1 MNPLRPTRL
10 YQGKGKPLAARG
22 LEMPPFHVN
31 PDLFDA
37 KHYFPDENLLD
48 AVNVALSLGMPLL
61 LTGEP
66 GTGKTQLA
74 DSVAWELGLGEP
86 EVFYTKST
94 STYTDLFYQYDAL
107 RHFRD
112 IQLESAARNDIERAR
127 DTSIENYI
135 AFGPLGRAIL
145 FAMER
150 DDPNCP
156 PEFRRLKQRRTV
168 VLIDELDKA
177 PRDFPNDILNE
188 VERMMFQIKE
198 LPPNHNTFRADAT
211 YRPILILTSN
221 LEKDLP
227 EAFRRR
233 CVFYHIEF
241 DNLDVRE
248 IIRRRLPQVPE
259 FNDQMLENALAH
271 FGHLRQERNLDK
283 KPATAELLAWV
294 DLLQRLK
301 LDVKDVK
308 NLDSEDLLALAA
320 SYSIL
325 VKSDEDLKKLRD
337 DLLGEEGAGKTS
349 VG

>member
-1 MNPLRPTRL
+1 MNPLRSTRL
-10 YQGKGKPLAARG
+10 YQGKGSTLAKRG
-22 LEMPPFHVN
+22 LDMPLFEPN
-31 PDLFDA
+31 PNLFNA
-37 KHYFPDENLLD
+37 KHYCADEDLID

-94 STYTDLFYQYDAL
+94 STYSELFYQYDAL

-112 IQLESAARNDIERAR
+112 IQIASAAGNGGEQSPSV
-127 DTSIENYI
+127 SIENYI
-135 AFGPLGRAIL
+135 TFGPLGRAIL
-145 FAMER
+145 FAMDR
-150 DDPNCP
+150 SDPLCP
-156 PEFRRLKQRRTV
+156 PEFRHQKQRRTV

-177 PRDFPNDILNE
+177 SRDFPNDILNE
-188 VERMMFQIKE
+188 VERMLFQVKE
-198 LPPNHNTFRADAT
+198 LPPSGNTFRADPT

-241 DNLDVRE
+241 NNLDLRE

-259 FNDQMLENALAH
+259 FNKQMLENALTH
-271 FGHLRQERNLDK
+271 FRNLREEHSLDK
-283 KPATAELLAWV
+283 KPATAELLAWI

-301 LDVKDVK
+301 LDVKDVSTL
-308 NLDSEDLLALAA
+308 NSEDKLALAA

-325 VKSDEDLKKLRD
+325 AKSDEDLRKLRER
-337 DLLGEEGAGKTS
+337 LLGK
-349 VG
+349 